1 MKKLGYISLVLLM
14 SLLATSAFAQA
25 TRTWV
30 SGVGDDV
37 NPCSRTAPC
46 KTWAGAISKTAAG
59 GIIDALDPGGFGALT
74 ITKAMTLEGNGT
86 LASTLSSG
94 TAGITVN
101 ITSGTGR
108 NVVLRNILIDGSG
121 VTLGTNGI
129 NFIAGDSLLVEDC
142 YIKAY
147 STTGILFQPNSNANL
162 QVNRTSVSECVIGLR
177 TTGVGA
183 VTALA
188 SITDSSF
195 SNNGTGVQADEHSK
209 MAMRNSSASGNTAD
223 GILGT
228 STTAC
233 LVTVDFCVASNNG
246 TGIRANGGN
255 TEVRA
260 NNCTITGNGTGVSA
274 TASGQM
280 CSYGSN
286 RLAQNSSAGAFSCL
300 TTPTQF

>member
-1 MKKLGYISLVLLM
+1 MKKLSYISLVLLM

-46 KTWAGAISKTAAG
+46 KTWAGAISKTATG
-59 GIIDALDPGGFGALT
+59 GIIDALDPGGFGAVT

-94 TAGITVN
+94 VQGIVVN
-101 ITSGTGR
+101 ITSGTAR
-108 NVVLRNILIDGSG
+108 HVVLRNILIDGSG

-129 NFIAGDSLLVEDC
+129 NFIAGDSLTVEDC
-142 YIKAY
+142 YIKSY
-147 STTGILFQPNSNANL
+147 STTGILFQPNSNAQL
-162 QVNRTSVSECVIGLR
+162 TIRRTSVYQSAIGVR

-183 VTALA
+183 VTALS
-188 SITDSSF
+188 SISDSNF
-195 SNNGTGVQADEHSK
+195 ANNGTGVQADEHSK
-209 MAMRNSSASGNTAD
+209 MTIRNSYVNGNTAD

-228 STTAC
+228 STTSC

-246 TGIRANGGN
+246 TGMRANGGN
-255 TEVRA
+255 TEVRT
-260 NNCTITGNGTGVSA
+260 NNSTITGNGTGVSA

-286 RLAQNSSAGAFSCL
+286 RLAQNTSPGAFSCL
-300 TTPTQF
+300 TTPTNL